1 MRTPAAGPSLRG
13 VEGQRL
19 QKLLGGNMVLVS
31 PERTPAERQRV
42 AFEAAEQEAS
52 TREPAHVVGADDDA
66 REIPDRIRDA
76 SFEPQ
81 DVPLGGP
88 AGMFPAEIPE
98 DADHRH
104 PAIDSTTDPIAD
116 LPQDRVGR
124 LLTRDG
130 VKAIA
135 PPETVRREPA
145 AFEAGQDAR
154 VCVAVPQ
161 EDADLVALHPR
172 REKAGC
178 RIKLA
183 LGLPEVAD
191 VVTRRRE
198 LAGNAQGHTT
208 LARPSSV
215 QAPGSEE
222 AEETV
227 SLGAVLPYLAAPE
240 LPERAHDELH
250 LCQVRATPRAGP
262 PVRFEA
268 LTIGRGQRA
277 VQVGGDE
284 LHELLAWHVG
294 R

>member
-1 MRTPAAGPSLRG
+1 MRAVRGSFPIWVKVMADSPSARGAFHEDSRRRALRG

-31 PERTPAERQRV
+31 PERTPTERQRV
-42 AFEAAEQEAS
+42 AFDAAEQEAS
-52 TREPAHVVGADDDA
+52 TREPAHGVGADDDA

-135 PPETVRREPA
+135 PPEIVVRYGSPPPAVRRTEA
-145 AFEAGQDAR
+145 A
-154 VCVAVPQ
+154 
-161 EDADLVALHPR
+161 
-172 REKAGC
+172 
-178 RIKLA
+178 
-183 LGLPEVAD
+183 
-191 VVTRRRE
+191 
-198 LAGNAQGHTT
+198 
-208 LARPSSV
+208 
-215 QAPGSEE
+215 
-222 AEETV
+222 
-227 SLGAVLPYLAAPE
+227 
-240 LPERAHDELH
+240 
-250 LCQVRATPRAGP
+250 
-262 PVRFEA
+262 
-268 LTIGRGQRA
+268 GRGS
-277 VQVGGDE
+277 
-284 LHELLAWHVG
+284 AWW
-294 R
+294 